1 MVRTL
6 LLLFI
11 IIPIAAP
18 AQNALKEREYI
29 HTLTSTDGHGG
40 QFVWKMRRADEV
52 GVRSEEVSSAK
63 LPTEGWRRQ
72 WFPEPCSI
80 HWSTTRYIPSPTMG

>member
-29 HTLTSTDGHGG
+29 HTQKISHPVAIPDTAHTGMICS
-40 QFVWKMRRADEV
+40 M
-52 GVRSEEVSSAK
+52 SE
-63 LPTEGWRRQ
+63 R
-72 WFPEPCSI
+72 I
-80 HWSTTRYIPSPTMG
+80 